1 MISTVMYLSRR
12 FTFMAYT
19 ISLENRTYKTL
30 NEEYTITEER
40 QKTDNTIKIRFNI
53 AATGSNQEK
62 TTDWMNMPLSDP
74 IGVIKKVM
82 PTIIDNLPLI
92 ESNDKNR
99 GFVCST
105 FLLRGGKEIKLYLP
119 IAETTKQLMNLI
131 ERHDKTQL
139 SDGERIYNVNYKEIE
154 ALIIN

>member
-1 MISTVMYLSRR
+1 
-12 FTFMAYT
+12 MAYT
-19 ISLENRTYKTL
+19 ITLGNKMYKTL
-30 NEEYTITEER
+30 NEEYSVTEER
-40 QKTDNTIKIRFNI
+40 QQTGNTIKIRFNI
-53 AATGSNQEK
+53 VATGSNQEK

>member
-1 MISTVMYLSRR
+1 
-12 FTFMAYT
+12 
-19 ISLENRTYKTL
+19 
-30 NEEYTITEER
+30 
-40 QKTDNTIKIRFNI
+40 
-53 AATGSNQEK
+53 
-62 TTDWMNMPLSDP
+62 MPLSDP

>member
-1 MISTVMYLSRR
+1 
-12 FTFMAYT
+12 MAYT
-19 ISLENRTYKTL
+19 ITLGNKMYKTL
-30 NEEYTITEER
+30 NEEYSVTEER
-40 QKTDNTIKIRFNI
+40 QQTGNTIKIRFNI
-53 AATGSNQEK
+53 VATGANQEK

>member
-1 MISTVMYLSRR
+1 M
-12 FTFMAYT
+12 
-19 ISLENRTYKTL
+19 YKTL
-30 NEEYTITEER
+30 NEEYSVTEER
-40 QKTDNTIKIRFNI
+40 QQTGNTIKIRFNI
-53 AATGSNQEK
+53 VATGSNQEK